1 MEASSYQIAYSKIF
15 KANYALILNIS
26 PDHLERHG
34 TLVNYVKSKFKL
46 FKNQTKKDYSILNT
60 KNKYLKKELKKNK
73 VKSRII
79 NVNVKLINQ
88 YKEQIKNPYFFTD
101 GNRENLSFIFTV
113 SKILNLNKN
122 KVLQS
127 INKFKGLKYRQEIIY
142 KSKNITLINDS
153 KATSYSSSLSILKSL
168 KNVFWLV
175 GGIPKKGDKFLLS
188 KKKCLTFKAYIFGKN
203 KNYFIKQL
211 KDKISFQG
219 FKNLEAA
226 LKKIILDIKLKKS
239 TAHKTILF
247 SPSAASFDNY
257 KNFEDRGE
265 KFNNLVKKLKIKKLN
280 HVQ

>member
-1 MEASSYQIAYSKIF
+1 M
-15 KANYALILNIS
+15 
-26 PDHLERHG
+26 
-34 TLVNYVKSKFKL
+34 
-46 FKNQTKKDYSILNT
+46 
-60 KNKYLKKELKKNK
+60 
-73 VKSRII
+73 
-79 NVNVKLINQ
+79 
-88 YKEQIKNPYFFTD
+88 
-101 GNRENLSFIFTV
+101 SFIFTV

-211 KDKISFQG
+211 KSKISFQS
-219 FKNLEAA
+219 FINLEEA
-226 LKKIILDIKLKKS
+226 LKKIIIEHGLIF
-239 TAHKTILF
+239 LF
-247 SPSAASFDNY
+247 LIF
-257 KNFEDRGE
+257 
-265 KFNNLVKKLKIKKLN
+265 
-280 HVQ
+280 